1 MHQQKAG
8 SSYSFW
14 ETQSYFKGVDLVV
27 IGSGIVGLSA
37 AISYREKHK
46 KAKVLVLERG
56 MLPSG
61 ASTKNAGFACFGSV
75 SELLSDLRQS
85 SEDLV
90 WHTVN
95 MRIKGLELLRKRLGD
110 KHIDY
115 REYGGYELF
124 DDKQRFQECTEQ
136 IDRLNKQ
143 LKPFLKEKETYS
155 VTNPRIRHFGFKG
168 VKGLIFNK
176 KEGQIDTGN
185 MMTELLRLAYSKDIQ
200 ILNRVEVKRLE
211 DHANG
216 VDLLTTAGEI
226 RAEKVIVA
234 TNGFASQLL
243 DLEDV
248 KPARAQVLVTKPIK
262 DLRIKGTFHYDEGF
276 YYFRNIGNR
285 VLFGG
290 GRNLD
295 FETETTTELA
305 LNSKIQKR
313 LDKLLKDVI
322 LPDTAFEVEQRWAG
336 IMGVGSEKKPII
348 RKLSPHIVCAVRM
361 GGMGIAI
368 GSLVGKLAVDEL
380 QGESV

>member
-1 MHQQKAG
+1 MQQQTDH
-8 SSYSFW
+8 SYSFW
-14 ETQSYFKGVDLVV
+14 ETQSYFKNVDLIV

-85 SEDLV
+85 PEDLV
-90 WHTVN
+90 WDTVE

-124 DDKQRFQECTEQ
+124 DDDQRFEECATQ
-136 IDRLNKQ
+136 IDHLNRQ
-143 LKPFLKEKETYS
+143 LKPFLNQKNTYS
-155 VTNPRIRHFGFKG
+155 ISNRRIERFGFKG
-168 VKGLIFNK
+168 IKGLIFNK

-185 MMTELLRLAYSKDIQ
+185 MMTELLQLAYSKGIR

-211 DHANG
+211 DRGNG

-226 RAEKVIVA
+226 RAGKVIVA
-234 TNGFASQLL
+234 TNGFATQLL
-243 DLEDV
+243 DLKDV
-248 KPARAQVLVTKPIK
+248 KPARAQVLVTKPI
-262 DLRIKGTFHYDEGF
+262 DNLRIKGTFHYDEGY

-305 LNSKIQKR
+305 LNSNIQKR
-313 LDKLLKDVI
+313 LDKLLKEII
-322 LPDTAFEVEQRWAG
+322 LPDTSFEVEQRWAG
-336 IMGVGSEKKPII
+336 IMGVGSEKKPVIQKI
-348 RKLSPHIVCAVRM
+348 SANTVCAVRM

-368 GSLVGKLAVDEL
+368 GSLVGKLAVDEF
-380 QGESV
+380 

>member
-1 MHQQKAG
+1 MDQQKPG
-8 SSYSFW
+8 HSYSFW
-14 ETQSYFKGVDLVV
+14 ETQTYFRGLDLVV
-27 IGSGIVGLSA
+27 IGSGIVGLNA
-37 AISYREKHK
+37 AISYQEKHK
-46 KAKVLVLERG
+46 KAKVLILERG

-75 SELLSDLRQS
+75 SELMSDLSHS

-90 WHTVN
+90 WQTVE
-95 MRIKGLELLRKRLGD
+95 MRIRGLELLRKRLGD

-124 DDKQRFQECTEQ
+124 DDEQRFRKCMEQ
-136 IDRLNKQ
+136 VDYLNKQ
-143 LKPFLKEKETYS
+143 LRPFLKEKDVY
-155 VTNPRIRHFGFKG
+155 RIANRRTTGFGFKG
-168 VKGLIFNK
+168 IKGLIVNK
-176 KEGQIDTGN
+176 REGQIDTGR
-185 MMTELLRLAYSKDIQ
+185 MMAELLKLAHSKGIL
-200 ILNRVEVKRLE
+200 ILNRVEVNRLE
-211 DHANG
+211 DSGQG
-216 VDLLTTAGEI
+216 VNLLTSAGEI
-226 RAEKVIVA
+226 RAGRVIVA

-243 DLEDV
+243 NLKDV

-295 FETETTTELA
+295 FETETTIELA
-305 LNSKIQKR
+305 LNANIHRK
-313 LDKLLKDVI
+313 LDKLLKDMI

-348 RKLSPHIVCAVRM
+348 RRLSPNTVCAVRM

-368 GSLVGKLAVDEL
+368 GSLVGKLAVEEL
-380 QGESV
+380 

>member
-1 MHQQKAG
+1 MHQQKPG
-8 SSYSFW
+8 HSYSFW
-14 ETQSYFKGVDLVV
+14 ETQTYFTELDLVV
-27 IGSGIVGLSA
+27 IGSGIVGLNA
-37 AISYREKHK
+37 AISYQEKHK
-46 KAKVLVLERG
+46 KAKVLILERG

-85 SEDLV
+85 SEDMV
-90 WHTVN
+90 WQTVD
-95 MRIKGLELLRKRLGD
+95 MRIRGLELLRKRLGD

-124 DDKQRFQECTEQ
+124 DDDERFEECQ
-136 IDRLNKQ
+136 AQVDYLNKQ
-143 LKPFLKEKETYS
+143 LRQFLKEKNVYS
-155 VTNPRIRHFGFKG
+155 IANRRMAGFGFKG
-168 VKGLIFNK
+168 IKGLIVNK
-176 KEGQIDTGN
+176 KEGQIDTGR
-185 MMTELLRLAYSKDIQ
+185 MMTELQKLAQSKGIL
-200 ILNRVEVKRLE
+200 ILNRVEVERLE
-211 DHANG
+211 DSG
-216 VDLLTTAGEI
+216 QSVDLLTSAGEI
-226 RAEKVIVA
+226 RARKVIVA

-243 DLEDV
+243 NLKDV

-305 LNSKIQKR
+305 LNTKIHKK
-313 LDKLLKDVI
+313 LDKLLKDMI
-322 LPDTAFEVEQRWAG
+322 LPNTAFEVEQRWAG

-348 RKLSPHIVCAVRM
+348 RRLSANTVCAVRM

-368 GSLVGKLAVDEL
+368 GSLVGKLAVEEL
-380 QGESV
+380 